1 MSKESYFWNIKGQT
15 FAGREFG
22 AEVTDIFGDDKDRLK
37 KYLDLGQIVTSEP
50 VDFDRAKENEL
61 GALRTEVKNLQLRNS
76 ELEKEIKKTGSAKLK
91 EAREKITDL
100 ESQLEEL
107 TKPKGK

>member
-1 MSKESYFWNIKGQT
+1 MAKESYFWNQKGST

-22 AEVTDIFGDDKDRLK
+22 ADVTDIFGDDKDRLK
-37 KYLDLGQIVTSEP
+37 KYLDLGQVVTSEP
-50 VDFDRAKENEL
+50 VDFDQAKESEL
-61 GALRTEVKNLQLRNS
+61 NALRTEVKKLQLRNS
-76 ELEKEIKKTGSAKLK
+76 DLEKEIKKSGSVKLK